1 MENDP
6 RKMELNFNFA
16 DSDEKGAEN
25 DSVHVED
32 IQLES
37 QVVPGAGDKSGENFA
52 TAGFNIAANGSN
64 VTDDL
69 ADIPRSRLPMNCP
82 AGTMPLEEKP
92 AVRKISEAEL
102 AVVGKSFGTALRM
115 LREHHQLDRKALEQ
129 ATLIQARYLEALE
142 NEDLKALPPL
152 AFVIGYIRSLCSF
165 YKLSDETTGQMV
177 AKLKEQLEYS
187 CNDAMMK
194 SLEVDAAGEEVN
206 ARRMKHIVWGLA
218 GAVVLV
224 AVLIT
229 LGVILLSQKN
239 TPNVTVVKPA
249 AGQQHFDPNTI
260 YPLLEPPTLDL
271 PKLPV
276 AE

>member
-1 MENDP
+1 
-6 RKMELNFNFA
+6 
-16 DSDEKGAEN
+16 
-25 DSVHVED
+25 
-32 IQLES
+32 
-37 QVVPGAGDKSGENFA
+37 
-52 TAGFNIAANGSN
+52 
-64 VTDDL
+64 
-69 ADIPRSRLPMNCP
+69 
-82 AGTMPLEEKP
+82 
-92 AVRKISEAEL
+92 
-102 AVVGKSFGTALRM
+102 
-115 LREHHQLDRKALEQ
+115 
-129 ATLIQARYLEALE
+129 
-142 NEDLKALPPL
+142 
-152 AFVIGYIRSLCSF
+152 
-165 YKLSDETTGQMV
+165 
-177 AKLKEQLEYS
+177 
-187 CNDAMMK
+187 MMK